1 MKRLLNTHTILL
13 LASITFLGAFRVYPS
28 DRPNILWVNS
38 EDNGAQWLSCYG
50 SPNASTPN
58 LDQLAVEGFRYTH
71 CYANSAV
78 CAPTRTTWITGVHA
92 ISMGTHPMR
101 SRYDIP
107 HELIPYWPDLL
118 PAIGYVASNFGGKND
133 FNIGSRP
140 DGDTWKV
147 AKGAKQWDRLKE
159 QQPFVAFKTIG
170 TSHESAP
177 MPVKKRGY
185 TDEDANKM
193 VLHPYHPDLPPVR
206 STYAKYAQ
214 AMHKMDQEFGQLLA
228 ELKAHDLRDSTIVI
242 YCSDH
247 GGILPRSKR
256 FLYTSGTHCP
266 LIVYIPEKWKHL
278 WPAERPGMPV
288 DRLVS
293 FIDMP
298 KTVLSLA
305 GADIPSSMQGTI
317 FLGEHT
323 ESEPAYH
330 FSYRGRADKTVDM
343 VRVMR
348 TKRYIYM
355 KNYMPWAPHGQFL
368 PYMWGLEATPAWHQ
382 YFKDGKCT
390 PVQARF
396 FQPRQAEEFYD
407 EVNDYHNINNLID
420 SPKHQR
426 AIALLRKEL
435 RRQQLATFDSGL
447 LPEQMRLARAE
458 KHNLTVYEMV
468 RRPDLYPL
476 EQYIDYTDMIL
487 KQNPDN
493 LARLIEDT
501 ASRDEAIR
509 FWAICGLAYLGKD
522 AQSAAAAI
530 EKATQDEFIEVQIM
544 AHYAHAKTQGT
555 TEEVIKKYK
564 EMLAQ
569 APKEGDSGYSS
580 FIRSL
585 SNLLK
590 GK

>member
-1 MKRLLNTHTILL
+1 MTKGLNMHTILL
-13 LASITFLGAFRVYPS
+13 LFCITFLGVLKVYPS
-28 DRPNILWVNS
+28 ERPNILWVNS

-50 SPNASTPN
+50 SPNARTPN

-92 ISMGTHPMR
+92 ISMGTQPMR

-107 HELIPYWPDLL
+107 HKLIPYWPDLL
-118 PAIGYVASNFGGKND
+118 PGIGYVASNFGGKND

-140 DGDTWKV
+140 DGDTWKI
-147 AKGAKQWDRLKE
+147 AKGATQWDRLKE
-159 QQPFVAFKTIG
+159 QQPFVAFKTLG

-177 MPVKKRGY
+177 MPVKKRGF
-185 TDEDANKM
+185 TDEDADKM

-214 AMHKMDQEFGQLLA
+214 AMYKMDREFGELLA
-228 ELKAHDLRDSTIVI
+228 ELKAHGLRDSTIVI
-242 YCSDH
+242 YSSDH

-278 WPAERPGMPV
+278 WPAERPGTTV

-298 KTVLSLA
+298 KTVLSLT
-305 GADIPSSMQGTI
+305 GAEIPPSMQGTI

-323 ESEPAYH
+323 EPEPAYH

-348 TKRYIYM
+348 TKQYIYM

-368 PYMWGLEATPAWHQ
+368 SYMWGLEATPAWHQ
-382 YFKDGKCT
+382 HFKAGKCT

-396 FQPRQAEEFYD
+396 FQPRQVEEFYD
-407 EVNDYHNINNLID
+407 EVDDYHNIKNLID
-420 SPKHQR
+420 SPEHQET
-426 AIALLRKEL
+426 IALLRKEL

-458 KHNLTVYEMV
+458 KHNLTIYEMV

-476 EQYIDYTDMIL
+476 EQYLDYTDMIL
-487 KQNPDN
+487 EQNPDN

-501 ASRDEAIR
+501 ASRDEATR
-509 FWAICGLAYLGKD
+509 FWALCGLAYLGKD
-522 AQSAAAAI
+522 AQPAAAAI

-544 AHYAHAKTQGT
+544 AHYAQAKTQGT
-555 TEEVIKKYK
+555 TKEVIKKFK

-569 APKEGDSGYSS
+569 APQVGDSGYSS
-580 FIRSL
+580 FVRSL
-585 SNLLK
+585 SNLLN
-590 GK
+590 GN